1 MNAPANGWIIGV
13 DFDNTI
19 AGYNDLMHTV
29 ALERSLIS
37 ADVARNKKLIRD
49 AIRALPD
56 GEAHWRDL
64 QVTVYGPR
72 MHEARLIKG
81 VREFFADCRRRRI
94 TVYIISHKTEYANF
108 GEANVN
114 LRTVAMTWLEQHGFF
129 HAGITSTIADS
140 AGGYAAYTLFPA
152 DSSVLT
158 VEFKINL
165 IAPAQGEKLIATGRV
180 KKSGRTLTI
189 CEFEVVVIQGC
200 QGKTCALGLQTLM
213 CLQGRKDMP
222 QSG

>member
-19 AGYNDLMHTV
+19 AGYNDLMHTI

-72 MHEARLIKG
+72 MHEARLIEG
-81 VREFFADCRRRRI
+81 VREFFADCWRRRI

-129 HAGITSTIADS
+129 H
-140 AGGYAAYTLFPA
+140 
-152 DSSVLT
+152 
-158 VEFKINL
+158 
-165 IAPAQGEKLIATGRV
+165 EK
-180 KKSGRTLTI
+180 
-189 CEFEVVVIQGC
+189 
-200 QGKTCALGLQTLM
+200 ALGLSRASVFFESTRTEKIDRIKALRATHFIDDLEETFRESAFPRDVQKIL
-213 CLQGRKDMP
+213 LAAHG
-222 QSG
+222 QSSDIAGTVSFATWGQIHEHLLGSAVTAR